1 MTPALLALALA
12 AGPLDAATLSAAE
25 VGPNCKAGVEEV
37 GSLHARVSFES
48 GMQKPKAKAT
58 KNYDCG
64 GTLGSVYL
72 SEFPDAKETELA
84 LALTGAELW
93 GEGGPTDEHDDQVFF
108 KGALMVVVSG
118 DAVQTLSKKYAAKGF
133 MPYRGKAMGAAA
145 PAAPAAAVVDGD
157 APTRVAAAVDCK
169 SSSTD
174 PLRPWCAVTL
184 IKNKGYA
191 PPTKRGVALGISAP
205 LGKGKDVREAL
216 FKQASVSAI
225 GFNAGKLTV
234 RDLKPENPQE
244 AQELAQVAAQ
254 VAAVL
259 KSGAPAP
266 IKVSKGLA
274 GFLPTIADGATA
286 AVKPSAKQAADF
298 TLKNPA
304 HVSVVTVGKVSVY
317 VVVEDA
323 VDGSW
328 VNLFPFVPVA
338 AQ

>member
-1 MTPALLALALA
+1 MTPALLAVALA
-12 AGPLDAATLSAAE
+12 AGPLDAATLTAAE
-25 VGPNCKAGVEEV
+25 LGPNCKDGVEEV

-64 GTLGSVYL
+64 GTLGSAYL
-72 SEFPDAKETELA
+72 SEFATAKETELA

-93 GEGGPTDEHDDQVFF
+93 GEGGPSVEHDDQIFF
-108 KGALMVVVSG
+108 KGAQMVVLSG
-118 DAVQTLSKKYAAKGF
+118 DAVEVLAKKYAAKGF
-133 MPYRGKAMGAAA
+133 MTYRGKAAAA
-145 PAAPAAAVVDGD
+145 AVGAPAGAVVDGD

-169 SSSTD
+169 SASAD

-191 PPTKRGVALGISAP
+191 PPTKRGIALGISAP

-216 FKQASVSAI
+216 LKQASVSVL

-234 RDLKPENPQE
+234 RDLKPENADE
-244 AQELAQVAAQ
+244 AKELAQVAAQ
-254 VAAVL
+254 VAVVL

-266 IKVSKGLA
+266 IKVSKGLH
-274 GFLPTIADGATA
+274 GFLATIPDGATA
-286 AVKPSAKQAADF
+286 EVKPSAKKAADF